1 MRSIA
6 EMAVLN
12 GRAAVVTGGGGH
24 IGWTATETL
33 AELGANVAVWDLDPR
48 HRQADAEAL
57 SERYGVSIEC
67 IAVDITDA
75 GQVDGA
81 LGATEQA
88 VGRVDILVQSA
99 ALVGSSS
106 LEGWTTP
113 FAQQSVETWRQAMEV
128 NLTSAFMVTQALEPQ
143 MGVSGNG
150 SVINISSIYGLIGPD
165 MRLYEGTE
173 MGNPAAYA
181 AGKGGLLQLTR
192 WMATALAPAI
202 RVNAISPG
210 GIWRN
215 QPDSFV
221 SAYAERTPLGRMGTE
236 EDIKGAIAYLA
247 GDLSKYVTG
256 QNIVVDGGFTAW

>member
-1 MRSIA
+1 
-6 EMAVLN
+6 
-12 GRAAVVTGGGGH
+12 
-24 IGWTATETL
+24 
-33 AELGANVAVWDLDPR
+33 
-48 HRQADAEAL
+48 
-57 SERYGVSIEC
+57 
-67 IAVDITDA
+67 
-75 GQVDGA
+75 
-81 LGATEQA
+81 
-88 VGRVDILVQSA
+88 
-99 ALVGSSS
+99 
-106 LEGWTTP
+106 
-113 FAQQSVETWRQAMEV
+113 
-128 NLTSAFMVTQALEPQ
+128 
-143 MGVSGNG
+143 
-150 SVINISSIYGLIGPD
+150 
-165 MRLYEGTE
+165 